1 MKRSGFL
8 AAALGL
14 VGLLGAAEVR
24 SASVEN
30 QRALESF
37 RKQALEQRKAQ
48 GLNKDRKA
56 LFAKYPTPQVKLA
69 PGPGGGD
76 VLELPVGSEATLV
89 ATGRYVA
96 NSFASLDCP
105 GVEVVSQKI
114 TESRLELR
122 VRALSHALPG
132 LCVMQVLSPVSLAY
146 ETVPAVRVMGSLQL
160 ELETANGLK
169 ARVRMASQRGS
180 NTLTGGSDWTSKEG
194 KPLGTRQVR
203 AEPREEG
210 FFVQLVRTQQEQD
223 AAAQTL
229 STATQGT
236 DSQAAQQELKAIQDK
251 MQQECMKLPPDKMG
265 PCLQKYTP
273 QMKAASEKMRGAN
286 TSAQQKAA
294 AGVVGCNSMK
304 LKVADGKV
312 SGRGTGCG
320 APGDVN
326 VTGTVTVSK

>member
-56 LFAKYPTPQVKLA
+56 LYAKYPSPQVKLA
-69 PGPGGGD
+69 QGPGGTD
-76 VLELPVGSEATLV
+76 LLELPVGSEATLV
-89 ATGRYVA
+89 ATGKYVA
-96 NSFASLDCP
+96 HSFAGLDCP

-114 TESRLELR
+114 AESRMEVR
-122 VRALSHALPG
+122 VRALNTALPG
-132 LCVMQVLSPVSLAY
+132 VCELRVLSPVSLAQ
-146 ETVPAVRVMGSLQL
+146 ETVPAVRIMGSLQL

-180 NTLTGGSDWTSKEG
+180 NTLTGGSDWTSREG

-203 AEPREEG
+203 AEPGEEG
-210 FFVQLVRTQQEQD
+210 FFVQVVRTQQEQESSSQ
-223 AAAQTL
+223 AL
-229 STATQGT
+229 STATQGA
-236 DSQAAQQELKAIQDK
+236 DSQQAQKELKAIQDK

-273 QMKAASEKMRGAN
+273 QMKAASEKMRNAN

-294 AGVVGCNSMK
+294 AVVVGCNSMK

-320 APGDVN
+320 VPGEVA
-326 VTGTVTVSK
+326 VKGTVTVSK

>member
-8 AAALGL
+8 AASLGL

-56 LFAKYPTPQVKLA
+56 LYAKYPTPQVKLA
-69 PGPGGGD
+69 PGPGGD
-76 VLELPVGSEATLV
+76 VLELPVGAEATLV
-89 ATGRYVA
+89 ATGKYVA

-105 GVEVVSQKI
+105 GVEAVSQQI

-122 VRALSHALPG
+122 ARALSHALPG
-132 LCVMQVLSPVSLAY
+132 VCELQVLSPVSLAR

-180 NTLTGGSDWTSKEG
+180 NTLTGGSEWTSREG
-194 KPLGTRQVR
+194 KPLGTQPVR
-203 AEPREEG
+203 AEPSEG
-210 FFVQLVRTQQEQD
+210 GFLVQLVRPQPPQQQ
-223 AAAQTL
+223 ASAQAPG
-229 STATQGT
+229 TATPGADPQE
-236 DSQAAQQELKAIQDK
+236 AQKELKAIQEK
-251 MQQECMKLPPDKMG
+251 RQQECMKLPQEQKG

-273 QMKAASEKMRGAN
+273 QMKAAAEKVRVAN

-294 AGVVGCNSMK
+294 GGAVGCNSMK

-320 APGDVN
+320 TPGEVN

>member
-48 GLNKDRKA
+48 GLSKDRKA
-56 LFAKYPTPQVKLA
+56 LYARYPTPQVKLA
-69 PGPGGGD
+69 PGPGGD
-76 VLELPVGSEATLV
+76 VLELPVGAEATLV
-89 ATGRYVA
+89 ATGRYVPG
-96 NSFASLDCP
+96 SFASLGCP
-105 GVEVVSQKI
+105 GVEVLSQKV

-132 LCVMQVLSPVSLAY
+132 VCELRVLSPVSLAH
-146 ETVPAVRVMGSLQL
+146 ENVPAVRVMGSLLL

-169 ARVRMASQRGS
+169 ARVRMASQRGTH
-180 NTLTGGSDWTSKEG
+180 TLTGGSDWTSREG
-194 KPLGTRQVR
+194 KALGTQPVR
-203 AEPREEG
+203 AEPSEEG
-210 FFVQLVRTQQEQD
+210 FLVQLVRPAQEPQ
-223 AAAQTL
+223 ASAQAP
-229 STATQGT
+229 SPATQGA
-236 DSQAAQQELKAIQDK
+236 DPQEAQKELKAIQEK
-251 MQQECMKLPPDKMG
+251 RQQECMKLPQAEKG
-265 PCLQKYTP
+265 PCLHKYIP
-273 QMKAASEKMRGAN
+273 QMKAAAEKVRGAN

-294 AGVVGCNSMK
+294 GGPVGCNSMK

-320 APGDVN
+320 APGEVA
-326 VTGTVTVSK
+326 VKGTVTVSK

>member
-8 AAALGL
+8 AASLAL

-56 LFAKYPTPQVKLA
+56 LYAKYPTPQVKLA
-69 PGPGGGD
+69 PGPGGD
-76 VLELPVGSEATLV
+76 VLELPVGAEATLV
-89 ATGRYVA
+89 ATGKYVPG
-96 NSFASLDCP
+96 SFASLGCP
-105 GVEVVSQKI
+105 GVEVVSQKN

-132 LCVMQVLSPVSLAY
+132 VCELQVLSPVSLAR

-180 NTLTGGSDWTSKEG
+180 NTLTGGSEWTSREG
-194 KPLGTRQVR
+194 KPLGTQPVR
-203 AEPREEG
+203 AEPSEEG
-210 FFVQLVRTQQEQD
+210 FLVQLVRPEQQP
-223 AAAQTL
+223 AAQAPG
-229 STATQGT
+229 TAAPQGA
-236 DSQAAQQELKAIQDK
+236 DPQEAQQELKAIQEK
-251 MQQECMKLPPDKMG
+251 RQQECMKLPQEQKG
-265 PCLQKYTP
+265 PCLQKYVP
-273 QMKAASEKMRGAN
+273 QMKAAAEKVRLAN

-294 AGVVGCNSMK
+294 GGAVGCNSMK
-304 LKVADGKV
+304 LKVAEGKV

-326 VTGTVTVSK
+326 VKGTVTVSK

>member
-1 MKRSGFL
+1 
-8 AAALGL
+8 
-14 VGLLGAAEVR
+14 
-24 SASVEN
+24 
-30 QRALESF
+30 
-37 RKQALEQRKAQ
+37 
-48 GLNKDRKA
+48 
-56 LFAKYPTPQVKLA
+56 
-69 PGPGGGD
+69 
-76 VLELPVGSEATLV
+76 
-89 ATGRYVA
+89 
-96 NSFASLDCP
+96 
-105 GVEVVSQKI
+105 
-114 TESRLELR
+114 
-122 VRALSHALPG
+122 
-132 LCVMQVLSPVSLAY
+132 
-146 ETVPAVRVMGSLQL
+146 MGSLQL

-236 DSQAAQQELKAIQDK
+236 DSQAAQKELKAIQDK